1 MISDIF
7 FYVFTHLFFDMNSLL
22 TIPEPCR
29 EKILPADRKE
39 ETMTETYLAQAVTV
53 ADELGSYDT
62 NAKFLPADKQIPAW
76 ILKYAVSEFQ
86 DMEITERN

>member
-1 MISDIF
+1 
-7 FYVFTHLFFDMNSLL
+7 
-22 TIPEPCR
+22 
-29 EKILPADRKE
+29 
-39 ETMTETYLAQAVTV
+39 MTETYLAQAVTV